1 MKYIPV
7 FTVILTSLAL
17 TLVILFRQGSK
28 ETVRQEYI
36 QTTYGIPNVAIETEN
51 GFLRIEKSGNTYNIK

>member
-7 FTVILTSLAL
+7 YTVILTIFVLAAAIGL
-17 TLVILFRQGSK
+17 RQKG
-28 ETVRQEYI
+28 TVKQEFI
-36 QTTYGIPNVAIETEN
+36 QTTYGIPNVVVETES